1 MLHLDDRSSSAF
13 NFIVFYT
20 NICLG
25 VVSHSCIPEMKPMW
39 SKFLWFVFLFEFY
52 SLIKYDTRIYFN
64 CFVCGHACFVT
75 KNANFEKVHGLL
87 KRMLF
92 SVSIG

>member
-1 MLHLDDRSSSAF
+1 MLHLDNRLSSAF

-20 NICLG
+20 NICFD
-25 VVSHSCIPEMKPMW
+25 VVSHSCIPEMKPMR
-39 SKFLWFVFLFEFY
+39 SKFLWLIFPFEFY
-52 SLIKYDTRIYFN
+52 SLIKYDTRSYFN
-64 CFVCGHACFVT
+64 CFVCGHACFVA
-75 KNANFEKVHGLL
+75 KNANFEKAHGLL